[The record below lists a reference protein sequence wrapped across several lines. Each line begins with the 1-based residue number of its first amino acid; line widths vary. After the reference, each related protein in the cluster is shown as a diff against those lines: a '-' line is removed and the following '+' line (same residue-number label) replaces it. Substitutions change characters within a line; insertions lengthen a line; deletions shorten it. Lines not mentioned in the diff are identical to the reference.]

1 MSDQLF
7 WIISVLLVVEILS
20 QLFQFETMG
29 RVFVQFYV
37 IVIYG
42 LIGLSLATFETRNLV
57 NVFLILITVINGLRF
72 IFYKLPA
79 FERNGFP
86 RFMMDLFI
94 VVSLISIITFIDPLI
109 SFQNVPIYSLP
120 TQIAILGSLGLSL
133 LYEMLQRAFNKGINL
148 NDFLPRTTPSF
159 VIVVFSIL
167 IGLSLILSILF
178 EVPIYLR
185 YQIMFGYVLGVMGL
199 RVLSLRFAREPEFYD
214 ILYVLPTLVSMI
226 LFIQLIITS

>member
-20 QLFQFETMG
+20 QLFQFEMMG
-29 RVFVQFYV
+29 KVFVQFYV

-57 NVFLILITVINGLRF
+57 NAFVVLITVINGLRF
-72 IFYKLPA
+72 ILYKLPA

-86 RFMMDLFI
+86 RFTMDLVI
-94 VVSLISIITFIDPLI
+94 VGSLITIMTLIDPLI
-109 SFQNVPIYSLP
+109 TFENVPIYSLP
-120 TQIAILGSLGLSL
+120 TQIAIIGSLGLSL
-133 LYEMLQRAFNKGINL
+133 LYEMLQRAFQKGINL
-148 NDFLPRTTPSF
+148 DDFLPRTIPSF
-159 VIVVFSIL
+159 TIVVFSI
-167 IGLSLILSILF
+167 IMGLALVLSILID
-178 EVPIYLR
+178 VPIYLR

-199 RVLSLRFAREPEFYD
+199 RLLSYRLSREPEFYD
-214 ILYVLPTLVSMI
+214 VLYVLPTFVSMI